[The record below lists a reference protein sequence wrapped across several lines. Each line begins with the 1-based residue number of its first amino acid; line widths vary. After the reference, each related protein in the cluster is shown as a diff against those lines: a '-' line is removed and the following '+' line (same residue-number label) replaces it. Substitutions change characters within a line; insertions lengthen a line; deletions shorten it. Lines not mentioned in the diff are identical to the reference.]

1 MKNFSSLAVIFLI
14 IFLSIGGVGRAEQH
28 DRLLPLLGNLEG
40 WQAQPAQGISMI
52 SAQMKLIS
60 ASRNYSQADKNLNLN
75 VMVNSGPV
83 VDSDLQESSS
93 ESESM
98 REQIRQI
105 DGFWVKSSH
114 VKKNGSGEVV
124 VFLDYNQ
131 EANALLVAN
140 YTKMSDDEVLRVIR
154 SMDWQKL
161 KTVVS
166 SFL

>member
-14 IFLSIGGVGRAEQH
+14 IFFSIGGVGRAEQH

-60 ASRNYSQADKNLNLN
+60 ASRNYSQADKNLIVNI
-75 VMVNSGPV
+75 MVNSGPV

-98 REQIRQI
+98 REQSRQI

-114 VKKNGSGEVV
+114 AKNNGSGEVV

-154 SMDWQKL
+154 GLDWQKL